1 MPPHVFGKSA
11 QANENKRVSL
21 RYENHQ
27 NALGKI
33 ERTEIP
39 TKAFYTCVHACL
51 SKFDARGF
59 RAAQTVDLTCDE
71 GSFCFEDPGAD
82 FADLR
87 RALGGLFRA
96 GDDLATRRSIV
107 ASDWSK

>member
-1 MPPHVFGKSA
+1 MIEICHPHVFGKSA

-39 TKAFYTCVHACL
+39 TKAFYHVC
-51 SKFDARGF
+51 
-59 RAAQTVDLTCDE
+59 
-71 GSFCFEDPGAD
+71 
-82 FADLR
+82 
-87 RALGGLFRA
+87 
-96 GDDLATRRSIV
+96 TRVSIEI
-107 ASDWSK
+107 